1 MMNNKYYNFELKY
14 ILPISDDD
22 TECVAHIQT
31 WACNPTDAVIK
42 IIEANILPCKNSNYI
57 LITSIKLT

>member
-31 WACNPTDAVIK
+31 LACNPTDAVIK
-42 IIEANILPCKNSNYI
+42 IIEANILPCKNSNFI